1 MSEEIDSMQNT
12 VIHYLINSYT
22 KYKNKAAI
30 VCNGQT
36 TTYEELYKKTLKA
49 AEWINE
55 RTGGGYKGTTK
66 KPIIVMMKNS
76 DNAIAAFLGVALS
89 GNIYVPLDIDIPS
102 ERLNTIINILNPEFI
117 INCEEDRILNDI
129 ICPVISWSAIQKSED
144 NNRGMEKIDSII
156 DTDPL
161 YILFTSG
168 STGTPKGVV
177 ISHRCV
183 IDFTEE
189 ASEAMDFSQDEIFLN
204 QAPFYFDASVPDIFC
219 TLRNGATLHIVD
231 KSMFAFPIKLMEY
244 ICENKINALY
254 WVPSALIM
262 VANLKALGK
271 KDISC
276 LRKIMFCGEVM
287 PVKQLNMWMDAVP
300 DAKFVNYYG
309 PCEATYACSY
319 YVVDHK
325 YENHESLPIGKAARN
340 TTIMLVAD
348 QKEVKQAGQQG
359 EIYISGSS
367 VGLGY
372 YNDPERTSM
381 SFVQNPI
388 QHAYP
393 EIVYKTGDLAHY
405 DEKGNIFYDGRS
417 DHQIKHMGY
426 RIELSEIETAVSS
439 LGEISMN
446 CCLYDE
452 KRHRIVLFTEAQME
466 LEDINAKIQKYL
478 PEYMLPGKLIRVD
491 IMPLNQNGKI
501 DRIKLK
507 EML

>member
-36 TTYEELYKKTLKA
+36 TTYEELYKKTIKV

-55 RTGGGYKGTTK
+55 KTGGGYQGITQ

-76 DNAIAAFLGVALS
+76 DNAIAAFLGIALS
-89 GNIYVPLDIDIPS
+89 RNIYVPLDIDIPS

-117 INCEEDRILNDI
+117 INCEEDRILNNI
-129 ICPVISWSAIQKSED
+129 TCLVISWSAIQKSED

-189 ASEAMDFSQDEIFLN
+189 ASEAMGFSQDEIFLN

-262 VANLKALGK
+262 AANLKALGK

-319 YVVDHK
+319 YVVDHR

-359 EIYISGSS
+359 EIYISGSG
-367 VGLGY
+367 VGMGY

-381 SFVQNPI
+381 SFVQNPT

-393 EIVYKTGDLAHY
+393 ETVYKTGDLAHY
-405 DEKGNIFYDGRS
+405 DEDGNIFYDGRS

-439 LGEISMN
+439 LGEMSMN

-452 KRHRIVLFTEAQME
+452 KRHRIVLFTESQME
-466 LEDINAKIQKYL
+466 LEDINARIRKYL
-478 PEYMLPGKLIRVD
+478 PEYMLPGKLIHID
-491 IMPLNQNGKI
+491 IMPLNHNGKI

>member
-1 MSEEIDSMQNT
+1 MKCRKMRS
-12 VIHYLINSYT
+12 
-22 KYKNKAAI
+22 
-30 VCNGQT
+30 
-36 TTYEELYKKTLKA
+36 
-49 AEWINE
+49 
-55 RTGGGYKGTTK
+55 GGGY
-66 KPIIVMMKNS
+66 
-76 DNAIAAFLGVALS
+76 L
-89 GNIYVPLDIDIPS
+89 
-102 ERLNTIINILNPEFI
+102 
-117 INCEEDRILNDI
+117 
-129 ICPVISWSAIQKSED
+129 
-144 NNRGMEKIDSII
+144 EKRDKII

-183 IDFTEE
+183 LDFTEE
-189 ASEAMDFSQDEIFLN
+189 ASEAMDFCQDEIFLN

-219 TLRNGATLHIVD
+219 TIRNGATLHIVD
-231 KSMFAFPIKLMEY
+231 KSMFAFPIKLMDY
-244 ICENKINALY
+244 ISENKINALY

-262 VANLKALGK
+262 AANLKALGK

-276 LRKIMFCGEVM
+276 LKKIMFCGEVM
-287 PVKQLNMWMDAVP
+287 PVKQLNMWIAAVP
-300 DAKFVNYYG
+300 NAKYVNYYG

-319 YVVDHK
+319 YVVDREF
-325 YENHESLPIGKAARN
+325 ENHESLPIGKAAKN
-340 TTIMLVAD
+340 TALMLISD
-348 QKEVKQAGQQG
+348 QKEVKQAGEQG
-359 EIYISGSS
+359 EIYICGSG

-372 YNDPERTSM
+372 YNDPERTSA
-381 SFVQNPI
+381 SFVQNPL
-388 QHAYP
+388 QNAYP

-405 DEKGNIFYDGRS
+405 DDEGNIVYDGRA

-452 KRHRIVLFTEAQME
+452 KRRKIALFIEEQLE
-466 LEDINAKIQKYL
+466 LEEINGKIQKYL
-478 PEYMLPGKLIRVD
+478 PEYMLPGKLIRVES
-491 IMPLNQNGKI
+491 MPLNQNGKI

>member
-1 MSEEIDSMQNT
+1 MQNT
-12 VIHYLINSYT
+12 VIHYLISSYRS
-22 KYKNKAAI
+22 YKNKAAI
-30 VCNGQT
+30 IYNGQT
-36 TTYEELYKKTLKA
+36 ITYEKLYKTTLKVA
-49 AEWINE
+49 GWINK
-55 RTGGGYKGTTK
+55 RTGRGYINTVK

-76 DNAIAAFLGVALS
+76 HRAIAAFLGVALS
-89 GNIYVPLDIDIPS
+89 GNIYVPLDIDVPS
-102 ERLNTIINILNPEFI
+102 ERLNRIINIIHPEFI
-117 INCEEDRILNDI
+117 INCEEDKIINDI
-129 ICPVISWSAIQKSED
+129 NCSVIPWSTIQKSRND
-144 NNRGMEKIDSII
+144 NKGMEKIDRII

-204 QAPFYFDASVPDIFC
+204 QAPFYFDASVPDIYC
-219 TLRNGATLHIVD
+219 TLRNGATLHIVE
-231 KSMFAFPIKLMEY
+231 KSMFAFPIRLMSY
-244 ICENKINALY
+244 ISENKINALY

-287 PVKQLNMWMDAVP
+287 PIKQLNMWMDNVP
-300 DAKFVNYYG
+300 NAKFVNYYG

-325 YENHESLPIGKAARN
+325 FENYESLPIGKATKN
-340 TTIMLVAD
+340 TRLMIIAN
-348 QKEVKQAGQQG
+348 QEEVRQPRIQG
-359 EIYISGSS
+359 EIYIVGSG

-372 YNDPERTSM
+372 YNDSERTNM
-381 SFVQNPI
+381 NFVQNPL
-388 QHAYP
+388 QNAYP

-405 DEKGNIFYDGRS
+405 DEKGNIFYDGRT
-417 DHQIKHMGY
+417 DYQIKHMGY
-426 RIELSEIETAVSS
+426 RIELSEIEAVVSS
-439 LGEISMN
+439 LGEISVN

-452 KRHRIVLFTEAQME
+452 VRHKIVLFVEENIE
-466 LEDINAKIQKYL
+466 LAEINTKLRKYL
-478 PEYMLPGKLIRVD
+478 PEYMLPGNLIRVET
-491 IMPLNQNGKI
+491 MPLNQNGKI

-507 EML
+507 NML

>member
-1 MSEEIDSMQNT
+1 MQNT
-12 VIHYLINSYT
+12 VIHYLINSYIN
-22 KYKNKAAI
+22 YENKVAI
-30 VCNGQT
+30 VYNGKT
-36 TTYEELYKKTLKA
+36 TTYGELYNTTLKVA
-49 AEWINE
+49 KIINE
-55 RTGGGYKGTTK
+55 RTAWSAISRE
-66 KPIIVMMKNS
+66 PIVVIMKNS
-76 DNAIAAFLGVALS
+76 DRAIAAFLGVALS

-102 ERLNTIINILNPEFI
+102 ERLNTIINILHPAFV
-117 INCEEDRILNDI
+117 INCEEDKIMNEI
-129 ICPVISWSAIQKSED
+129 TCPVISWSEIQKSKNYD
-144 NNRGMEKIDSII
+144 RGMDKIDRII

-177 ISHRCV
+177 INHRCV

-189 ASEAMDFSQDEIFLN
+189 ASEAMNFSQDEIFLN

-231 KSMFAFPIKLMEY
+231 KKMFAFPIKLMDY
-244 ICENKINALY
+244 ISENKINALY
-254 WVPSALIM
+254 WVPSALIT

-276 LRKIMFCGEVM
+276 LKKIMFCGEVM

-319 YVVDHK
+319 YVVDHRF
-325 YENHESLPIGKAARN
+325 ENHESLPIGKAAKN

-348 QKEVKQAGQQG
+348 QREVKQAGYQG
-359 EIYISGSS
+359 EIYISGSG

-372 YNDPERTSM
+372 YNDPERTSV
-381 SFVQNPI
+381 SFVQNPL
-388 QHAYP
+388 QHVYT

-405 DEKGNIFYDGRS
+405 DEEGNIIYDGRI

-426 RIELSEIETAVSS
+426 RIELSEIETAVHS
-439 LGEISMN
+439 LGEISNN
-446 CCLYDE
+446 CCLYDD
-452 KRHRIVLFTEAQME
+452 KRHRIVLFIEAQME
-466 LEDINAKIQKYL
+466 LEDINDKIREYL
-478 PEYMLPGKLIRVD
+478 PEYMLPSKLICLD
-491 IMPLNQNGKI
+491 TMPLNQNGKI
-501 DRIKLK
+501 DRIKLRD
-507 EML
+507 ML